1 MTLIVGILLIIWII
15 LGVLYMLGEY
25 GILKG
30 SLFNWIPKRD
40 VTISVAPKQV
50 TKEVKVTVAPKAKVE
65 TKAKPVVKEVEKDED
80 AMANVQFFKGNIQEN
95 KGFYESLTQE
105 EKTEFNELFVLD
117 TPKHIVKELVY
128 QINGDNQAFFTKV
141 FNFIFKYRKI
151 ISLSLLTKLFN
162 ELVRIAGNEATT
174 LALLN
179 EAMIRT
185 TYARRKD
192 KAFLTSAFEVSKADV
207 GLQQTKLKPSNT
219 YVYSFVRLAIILERM
234 KRYDEAL
241 VLVEDALQRKLSDK
255 TVGGYAGR
263 KVRLLEKKNQK
274 A

>member
-1 MTLIVGILLIIWII
+1 MTLIVGILIIIWII

-95 KGFYESLTQE
+95 KGFYESLTAA

-128 QINGDNQAFFTKV
+128 QINGNNQAFFTTV

-162 ELVRIAGNEATT
+162 ELVSIAGSEAST

-185 TYARRKD
+185 AYARRKD
-192 KAFLTSAFEVSKADV
+192 TAFLTSAFEVAKSDV
-207 GLQQTKLKPSNT
+207 ALQQTKLKPSNT

-241 VLVEDALQRKLSDK
+241 VLVNDALQRQLSDK
-255 TVGGYAGR
+255 TVGGFAGR
-263 KVRLLEKKNQK
+263 KVRILEKKNQK